1 MGEPTQAA
9 TKPKEWTS
17 VISSIAIVAADLHR
31 DRTAADVVVDET
43 SCVVMVINRR
53 CRCRCGKDRG
63 FDPIDRRYFGIM
75 EITVGYWI
83 TSCLLLLHVWGSMVF
98 CWKAT
103 AFGLT
108 KYDLS

>member
-1 MGEPTQAA
+1 MYNLDDA
-9 TKPKEWTS
+9 THIYT
-17 VISSIAIVAADLHR
+17 
-31 DRTAADVVVDET
+31 TAVWI
-43 SCVVMVINRR
+43 VVMSLSFLWQR
-53 CRCRCGKDRG
+53 DRG